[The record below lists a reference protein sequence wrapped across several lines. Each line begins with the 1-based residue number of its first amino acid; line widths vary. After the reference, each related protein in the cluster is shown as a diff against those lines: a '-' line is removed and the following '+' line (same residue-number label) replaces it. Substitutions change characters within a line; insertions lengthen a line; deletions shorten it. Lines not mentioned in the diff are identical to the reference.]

1 MVFEPAEQTAAAYAG
16 TDVGSVQRRTVR
28 TLLGTQALG
37 SIAVTAG
44 IAMGGLVMEYAT
56 GSQSAAGFAQAAST
70 LGGALVAVPAARLAM
85 RSGRRI
91 SLAAT
96 YIVAALGA
104 ALVALGTAS
113 EVAVLVLVG
122 MFAFGA
128 GTAASMQVRF
138 AGVDLASAQH
148 RGRTLSLLLFAVTIG
163 GMIGPNLAG
172 VTGGLARSLGLPE
185 FAGPFFV
192 SFVLFLGCV
201 AVVSVWLRPD
211 PLVLARSRSTSA
223 PAGGAISLGT
233 VGAVRTIWTQP
244 TGRVGLLA
252 VMGAHATMVAVMV
265 MTPVQIA
272 HAGHG
277 LRVVGIV
284 ISGHVVG
291 MYAFSPVMGWL
302 ADKRGPRA
310 TVALGAA
317 VLLVACA
324 VSGLAADHQAVL
336 LGIGLFLLGLGWSA
350 CMVGGSLLVN
360 LTADEHQRPAVQGS
374 SDMLMGLSAA
384 IFASASGLIVAQ
396 WGYGALCLIAAI
408 LVLPMVGAML
418 TARSGGD

>member
-1 MVFEPAEQTAAAYAG
+1 MAFEPAEQTAAYAG
-16 TDVGSVQRRTVR
+16 TDVVSVQRRTVR
-28 TLLGTQALG
+28 ILLGSQALG

-85 RSGRRI
+85 RSGRRV

-96 YIVAALGA
+96 YLVAALGA
-104 ALVALGTAS
+104 ALVVLGTSAS
-113 EVAVLVLVG
+113 IAAFVLIG

-138 AGVDLASAQH
+138 AGVDLATPQH

-163 GMIGPNLAG
+163 GVIGPNLAG
-172 VTGGLARSLGLPE
+172 VTGGFARSLSLPE

-192 SFVLFLGCV
+192 SIVLFLAC
-201 AVVSVWLRPD
+201 AVVVSIWLRPD

-233 VGAVRTIWTQP
+233 VNAVRTIWSKP
-244 TGRVGLLA
+244 GGRLGLLA
-252 VMGAHATMVAVMV
+252 VMGGHATMVAVMV

-277 LRVVGIV
+277 LSVVGIV

-310 TVALGAA
+310 TVGLGAA
-317 VLLVACA
+317 ILLVACA
-324 VSGLAADHQAVL
+324 VSGLAADDQPVL

-350 CMVGGSLLVN
+350 CMVGGSLLVT

-408 LVLPMVGAML
+408 LVVPMVGTLL
-418 TARSGGD
+418 TSRSGGD